1 MGKIKGIIMGE
12 EHYKTMDMGFMVP
25 DKSPL
30 IRLWVHRARK
40 FLYNL
45 VYEVDKE
52 VSRDNIWYKIVDDT
66 ISCVLE
72 YIQLKKD
79 LKVYLYDIC
88 LACFWLKIQQYG
100 LTEISIN
107 KVIKIAKKVLGHKV
121 THGKI
126 LRVMSYIKSTFFL
139 GSSNPLDEVRK
150 QTVMILDRMFTDRS
164 FIEKK
169 FFRKKM
175 KMEDVIE
182 FKLKVLNE
190 VKELILKLST
200 LMVAGVPKKVMS
212 AVILYMAFRK
222 ACEKGTVFV
231 SSGDI
236 EKYSGVCR
244 FTILRKYKKF
254 MKERIKA

>member
-12 EHYKTMDMGFMVP
+12 ERYKTMNMGFTAP

-45 VYEVDKE
+45 VYEIDKE
-52 VSRDNIWYKIVDDT
+52 VSWSDIWYKIVDDT

-126 LRVMSYIKSTFFL
+126 LRVMSHIKSTLFL
-139 GSSNPLDEVRK
+139 GGSNPLDEIRK

-200 LMVAGVPKKVMS
+200 SRVAGMPKKVMS
-212 AVILYMAFRK
+212 TVILYMAFRK
-222 ACEKGTVFV
+222 VYEKEAVFV

-236 EKYSGVCR
+236 ERYSGICR
-244 FTILRKYKKF
+244 FTILRKYKKL
-254 MKERIKA
+254 KEKHIKV